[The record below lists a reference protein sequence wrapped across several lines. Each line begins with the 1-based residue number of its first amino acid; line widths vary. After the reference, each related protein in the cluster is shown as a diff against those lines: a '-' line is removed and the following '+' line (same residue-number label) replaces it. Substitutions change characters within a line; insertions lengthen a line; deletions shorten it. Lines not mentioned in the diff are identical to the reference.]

1 MLLQQRMQPTPP
13 DPTQARMMQFMPF
26 IFTFMLGKFPA
37 GLMIYYSWNNILTV
51 GQQLRIRRRSAAAA
65 ARRATA

>member
-1 MLLQQRMQPTPP
+1 
-13 DPTQARMMQFMPF
+13 MMQFMPF

-51 GQQLRIRRRSAAAA
+51 LQQTLIRRRGAAAA
-65 ARRATA
+65 ARARA